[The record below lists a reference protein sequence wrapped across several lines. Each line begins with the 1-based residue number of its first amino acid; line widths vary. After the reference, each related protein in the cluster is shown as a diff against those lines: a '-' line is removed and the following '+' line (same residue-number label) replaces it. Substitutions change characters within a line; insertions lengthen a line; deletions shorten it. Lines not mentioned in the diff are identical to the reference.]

1 MDHQSYKEVYFHEYC
16 KSCKHKNVKENEEPC
31 EECLS
36 EPTNLN
42 SHKPLNYEKGT
53 STNERSTVQKS

>member
-1 MDHQSYKEVYFHEYC
+1 MDDRGYKEVYFHQFC
-16 KSCKHKNVKENEEPC
+16 KNCKHWDLSPNDEPC

-42 SHKPLNYEKGT
+42 SHKPVNYDEKG
-53 STNERSTVQKS
+53 SAR

>member
-1 MDHQSYKEVYFHEYC
+1 MDYQGYKEVKFHEYC
-16 KSCKHKNVKENEEPC
+16 KTCKHRKKKNNEEPC

-42 SHKPLNYEKGT
+42 THKSVNYEK
-53 STNERSTVQKS
+53 EKKR